1 MRLRT
6 LLVVA
11 VAQIVTFCA
20 YAADDYLHI
29 QTSDGWK
36 VLNINQVDRITF
48 TGGTMVATDAEK
60 QTLLSVPTSEVKSM
74 TVNDEL
80 TTGIAQLPTEE
91 ATAAFVFDSES
102 AVATMQADGNFAIYD
117 LSGVKKMEIPAVQ
130 KGQIIDLSGITP
142 GFVILKSGDY
152 TLKVSLK

>member
-1 MRLRT
+1 M
-6 LLVVA
+6 
-11 VAQIVTFCA
+11 TFCA

-29 QTSDGWK
+29 QTADGWK

-102 AVATMQADGNFAIYD
+102 AVATMQANGNFAIYD